1 MLSNEEFNV
10 MKNQLVQLQTEND
23 EITAKIGVL
32 KDSNRQIVLI
42 QQAIAGIKED
52 IEKSKA
58 EYAKTI
64 ESLNNQLEDYQDG
77 KVPSSI
83 INTFY
88 NSIAKLKNQ
97 EDLQLSNVKAKLES
111 ENSRQVELSQ
121 KEAELYE
128 KIDNAA
134 SQEQLISNQIQDYNN
149 FFNSF
154 TILRPQ
160 IETCMGCGLFIQD
173 LCAKLNN
180 LKKERSVQ
188 SGRRFRL
195 QNWKKRKN
203 QDFQIQSDLMG
214 RHQKD
219 MDRIKEKSFGVE
231 AQLHTLEVQLR
242 NEVNALSKEEYDLF
256 EANTE
261 KEKYNKETE
270 KLVNEAQEVITN
282 IKTNTIPDIDN
293 QINNIQSEINSYGL
307 KKKKLLQK
315 KMEMIRQL
323 EKRIDFERQTLQRQ
337 DIVSPI
343 VEELTNV
350 EEQNLLEKEQIEKEI
365 KQLEEQLRWYQ
376 ANAEKKTLVIKEL
389 EKVVPLDQPVDEDTC
404 LRMFY
409 KSLDDVQVTNEALLN
424 DLQMVG
430 NELQGIEGENQSLKT
445 ILSQMEGPED
455 KTNDKD
461 SRNILNNE
469 NENENGSDK
478 NSDTKNENTNNDNNN
493 TIDEVEN
500 DNNNNTDDIPN
511 EKANNDNDKEEQDE

>member
-42 QQAIAGIKED
+42 QQAIAEIKED

-64 ESLNNQLEDYQDG
+64 ESLNSQLEDYQDG

-121 KEAELYE
+121 KEAKLYE

-203 QDFQIQSDLMG
+203 QDFQIQSDLME

-261 KEKYNKETE
+261 KEKYDKETE
-270 KLVNEAQEVITN
+270 KLVNKAQEVIAN

-293 QINNIQSEINSYGL
+293 QINNIQSEINSYGM

-315 KMEMIRQL
+315 KIEMIRQL

-469 NENENGSDK
+469 NENGSEK
-478 NSDTKNENTNNDNNN
+478 KGDTNNENANN
-493 TIDEVEN
+493 TNDEVEN